1 VIQEITGE
9 YQEVFEKLEDL
20 EQDIQSYQDF
30 LGSVKESFDECSGG
44 CRNRFNGSRV
54 LEAEYIKPDHIE
66 LIEDDKFIDS
76 VLEGEITSSE
86 VRKLTDY
93 CRDRIAEMRE
103 DRNELIDERRELE
116 KKFGV
121 YRHPKKNFEE

>member
-1 VIQEITGE
+1 VVEEITEE
-9 YQEVFEKLEDL
+9 YREIFRQLEEL
-20 EQDIQSYQDF
+20 EQDIQSYQEF
-30 LGSVKESFDECSGG
+30 LGSVQKSFDECSGG
-44 CRNRFNGSRV
+44 CRNRFNGGRV
-54 LEAEYIKPDHIE
+54 IEAEYIKPDHIE